1 MRYFKKNWE
10 ETTGDELTDDWGVSI
25 FYFETDDSLNVFKQ
39 IQILKDAVEVA
50 SENSEL
56 NLKGFKYEMIEA
68 KDLIQSQLTEAYVKA
83 DYLKYVHDYLVS
95 LSKIDNLVGKKIDDN
110 F

>member
-39 IQILKDAVEVA
+39 IQIFENGNILKYD
-50 SENSEL
+50 EL
-56 NLKGFKYEMIEA
+56 NNEDEFGAMA
-68 KDLIQSQLTEAYVKA
+68 DQSLEQEEFLDFEIPKEEFYNIWNK
-83 DYLKYVHDYLVS
+83 
-95 LSKIDNLVGKKIDDN
+95 
-110 F
+110 

>member
-39 IQILKDAVEVA
+39 IQIFENGNILKYD
-50 SENSEL
+50 EL
-56 NLKGFKYEMIEA
+56 NNEDEFGAMA
-68 KDLIQSQLTEAYVKA
+68 DQSLEEEEFLDCEITKEEFYN
-83 DYLKYVHDYLVS
+83 
-95 LSKIDNLVGKKIDDN
+95 IWKK
-110 F
+110 

>member
-39 IQILKDAVEVA
+39 IQIFENGNILKYD
-50 SENSEL
+50 EL
-56 NLKGFKYEMIEA
+56 NNENEFGAMA
-68 KDLIQSQLTEAYVKA
+68 DQSLEEKEFLDCEITKEEFYNIWNK
-83 DYLKYVHDYLVS
+83 
-95 LSKIDNLVGKKIDDN
+95 
-110 F
+110 

>member
-39 IQILKDAVEVA
+39 IQIFENGNILKYD
-50 SENSEL
+50 EL
-56 NLKGFKYEMIEA
+56 NNEDEFGAMA
-68 KDLIQSQLTEAYVKA
+68 DQSLEEEEFLDFEIPKEEFYNIWNK
-83 DYLKYVHDYLVS
+83 
-95 LSKIDNLVGKKIDDN
+95 
-110 F
+110 

>member
-39 IQILKDAVEVA
+39 IQIFENGNILKYD
-50 SENSEL
+50 EL
-56 NLKGFKYEMIEA
+56 NNENEFGAMS
-68 KDLIQSQLTEAYVKA
+68 DQSLEEKEFLDCEITKEEFNNIWNK
-83 DYLKYVHDYLVS
+83 
-95 LSKIDNLVGKKIDDN
+95 
-110 F
+110 

>member
-39 IQILKDAVEVA
+39 IQIFENGNILKYD
-50 SENSEL
+50 EL
-56 NLKGFKYEMIEA
+56 NNEDEFGAMA
-68 KDLIQSQLTEAYVKA
+68 DQSLEEEEFLDFEIPKEEFYNIWNKWLN
-83 DYLKYVHDYLVS
+83 Y
-95 LSKIDNLVGKKIDDN
+95 
-110 F
+110 

>member
-39 IQILKDAVEVA
+39 IQIFENGNILKYD
-50 SENSEL
+50 EL
-56 NLKGFKYEMIEA
+56 NNENEFGAMADQSLEEKEFLDCEITKEEFNS
-68 KDLIQSQLTEAYVKA
+68 KDFPPFLR
-83 DYLKYVHDYLVS
+83 
-95 LSKIDNLVGKKIDDN
+95 DN
-110 F
+110 FSQTQ